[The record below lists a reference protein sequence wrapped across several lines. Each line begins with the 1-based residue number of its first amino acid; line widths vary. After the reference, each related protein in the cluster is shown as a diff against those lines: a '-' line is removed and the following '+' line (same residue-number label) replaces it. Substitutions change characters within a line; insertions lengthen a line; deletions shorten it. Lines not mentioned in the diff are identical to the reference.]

1 MKKNLQEQDP
11 QNRGEFEKQTRG
23 MSPDIKRKMEKG
35 ETPLSQNPAFPDIK
49 SEDVPVSF
57 EEKIASKRFKDVVEK
72 VKRYTG
78 QEEISSQNALMGL
91 QMAMMSAVR
100 EVFQIQSENKEYLEN
115 LAVDLVRKEMG
126 VRPDQVQYDAK
137 LVGMGEIDMSGFSKE
152 GEEPE
157 QEEIEQN
164 FQQQEEDLEDFI
176 SAFERFD
183 VEKAKRRFINA
194 LIQGSSKKGHYMF
207 ELVRDEL
214 DRLDPRLLN
223 LYGVLMSV
231 NDLMYWV
238 LPDQAMD
245 MMMNQGGVAGKEEVD
260 IETDPPTVKARGVF
274 FPVLVHELIKGTMEI
289 LGTQGLPDD
298 PKQAEMVMAS
308 TDTLANEIWDLRL
321 GPVLWEKFIESYPEK
336 LFDEDKR
343 WIQNYLFA
351 RFSALTS
358 EEFFKLAKAILR
370 GDVKATQILDRM
382 VTEIVDHLNEVHN
395 DEDYGD
401 DDSDIS
407 SPSGDDNDDDLGD
420 LDDFLGSLGISRS

>member
-214 DRLDPRLLN
+214 DRLDSRLLN

-370 GDVKATQILDRM
+370 GDAKATQILDRM

>member
-1 MKKNLQEQDP
+1 MKKNIQEQDP

-23 MSPDIKRKMEKG
+23 MSPDIKKRMEKA
-35 ETPLSQNPAFPDIK
+35 ETPLSKSPAFPDIK
-49 SEDVPVSF
+49 SEEVPVSF

-78 QEEISSQNALMGL
+78 QEDVSSQNALMGL
-91 QMAMMSAVR
+91 QMAMMGAVR
-100 EVFQIQSENKEYLEN
+100 DVFDIQSQNKEYLEN

-137 LVGMGEIDMSGFSKE
+137 LVGMGEIGMEGFSKQ

-157 QEEIEQN
+157 EEEIEQN
-164 FQQQEEDLEDFI
+164 FQQQEDDLDDFI
-176 SAFERFD
+176 TAFERYD
-183 VEKAKRRFINA
+183 IEKAKRRFINA

-207 ELVRDEL
+207 ELVKDEL

-231 NDLMYWV
+231 NDLLYWV
-238 LPDQAMD
+238 LPDQVMD
-245 MMMNQGGVAGKEEVD
+245 NMMGQGGIAGKEEVD

-308 TDTLANEIWDLRL
+308 TDTLVNEIWDLRL

-351 RFSALTS
+351 RFSALTA

-370 GDVKATQILDRM
+370 GDAKATQILDRM
-382 VTEIVDHLNEVHN
+382 VTEIVDHLKETHD
-395 DEDYGD
+395 DEDYGSEES
-401 DDSDIS
+401 DSDVA
-407 SPSGDDNDDDLGD
+407 SPDDDDDLGD

>member
-1 MKKNLQEQDP
+1 MRKNLQEQDP
-11 QNRGEFEKQTRG
+11 QNRGEFERQTRG
-23 MSPDIKRKMEKG
+23 MSPDIKAKMEKG
-35 ETPLSQNPAFPDIK
+35 ETPLSKNPAFPDIK
-49 SEDVPVSF
+49 SENVPVSF

-238 LPDQAMD
+238 LPDQAMN

-321 GPVLWEKFIESYPEK
+321 GPVLWEKFIEAYPEK

-370 GDVKATQILDRM
+370 GDAKATQILDRM
-382 VTEIVDHLNEVHN
+382 VTEIVDHLNEVHD

-407 SPSGDDNDDDLGD
+407 SPSNDDDDNDLGD